1 MMCRIFGRDSPGKH
15 SNASRIRR
23 AIRVDLELTWQY
35 PLREFCPKQK
45 ICLCKSSSL
54 FTIYIYMDL
63 YDSRYDSVIRVALNA
78 TSRVTI
84 YRFILEHSLQ
94 D

>member
-23 AIRVDLELTWQY
+23 AILVDLELTWQY

-45 ICLCKSSSL
+45 ICLRKSSSP
-54 FTIYIYMDL
+54 FTIYIL
-63 YDSRYDSVIRVALNA
+63 Y
-78 TSRVTI
+78 I
-84 YRFILEHSLQ
+84 YISLQ
-94 D
+94 KQVGCFNHRVVTLVADKLERL